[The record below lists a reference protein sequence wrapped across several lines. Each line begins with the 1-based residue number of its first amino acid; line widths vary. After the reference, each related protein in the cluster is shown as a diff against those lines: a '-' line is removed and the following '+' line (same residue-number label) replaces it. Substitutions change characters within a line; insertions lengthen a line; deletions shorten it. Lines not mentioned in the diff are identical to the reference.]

1 MTLEKFMVWLKRFQ
15 AELNDE
21 FTNGPAKDLTQRPAF
36 YTLRQEKFVYS
47 PEGDY
52 WLIDEDGKATD
63 PYEELARL
71 KDEYPHEILYLA
83 ENSKAGLSCDCLGYC
98 VSEANSYCQCDPLG
112 IDSEEA
118 AKKLQENDPELFENA
133 LNGIYIDDYNQWDW
147 WRAKHNLTPQCMER
161 GDIEDVELTH
171 AFFLTR
177 KSAERHIQRY
187 YHDDGKTHCSGAS
200 NIWHNPDLQRLVV
213 FMACLDLDKSE
224 LVVDENRLTRL
235 AEN

>member
-1 MTLEKFMVWLKRFQ
+1 MTLERFMAWLKKFQ

-21 FTNGPAKDLTQRPAF
+21 FTNGPAKDLTKRPAF
-36 YTLRQEKFVYS
+36 YTLRRPEFVYT

-52 WLIDEDGKATD
+52 WLIDEDGNTTD
-63 PYEELARL
+63 PIEEFNQLI
-71 KDEYPHEILYLA
+71 KEYPHEILYLA
-83 ENSKAGLSCDCLGYC
+83 SNGEYGLSMECLMSRHREMTDCGCNYPRLE
-98 VSEANSYCQCDPLG
+98 S
-112 IDSEEA
+112 IEEA
-118 AKKLQENDPELFENA
+118 KRLEAHSPESFR
-133 LNGIYIDDYNQWDW
+133 NGLDLVFVKDWLEWDW
-147 WRAKHNLTPQCMER
+147 WRARHGLIPPCMER

-187 YHDDGKTHCSGAS
+187 YHDDGKTRCSGAN

-213 FMACLDLDKSE
+213 FMACLDLDKST
-224 LVVDENRLTRL
+224 LVIDENRLTRL